1 MSGMKNL
8 VVKGRKIKLPDFFPD
23 ATKGVI
29 RGCSSEDVAQAG
41 INGLIVNTYHL
52 LTQPGPMVLEQCGG
66 IKKYMNWHGVIIS
79 DSGGWQMFSLIHR
92 NSGMGSTNKG
102 GVTFIKE
109 TKGGKFKYE
118 ITPEKCIQTQ
128 FGIGADIMVCLDYFT
143 PENPSSNDL
152 DISVKRTVE
161 WAGRCKEEFDTLCRQ
176 KKLEKKD
183 RPLLFC
189 VLQGGRDKKS
199 VEKCAEGL
207 RQFSFDGWGLG
218 GWLFDE
224 ETNLDLDICKHY
236 YDCMER
242 DKPTYALGIGNPQAV
257 ADCAKI
263 GFDIFDCVLPTRDAR
278 HKRLYVFNE
287 DPCHC
292 IPYGAGSTAIRGAG
306 GEIRDPRRE
315 CRGTQP
321 NLNKHKWYSTF
332 QIDREKYI
340 RDFSPISEFCDCFTC
355 KNYTRA
361 YLRHLFEIEDTL
373 AYRLAT
379 IHNLRM
385 YSTLMESLEK
395 II

>member
-1 MSGMKNL
+1 MLGMKSL
-8 VVKGRKIKLPDFFPD
+8 VVKGRTIKLPDFFPD

-29 RGCSSEDVAQAG
+29 RACSSEDVANAG

-52 LTQPGPMVLEQCGG
+52 LTQPGPTVLEQFGG
-66 IKKYMNWHGVIIS
+66 IKKYMNWNGTIIS

-92 NSGMGSTNKG
+92 NSGMGSINKD
-102 GVTFIKE
+102 GVTFIKQ
-109 TKGGKFKYE
+109 TKGGKFKHK

-128 FGIGADIMVCLDYFT
+128 FNIGADIMICLDYFT
-143 PENPSSNDL
+143 PENPSSDDL
-152 DISVKRTVE
+152 DISVKCTVE
-161 WAGRCKEEFDTLCRQ
+161 WAGRCKEEFDTLCKQ
-176 KKLEKKD
+176 KKLAEKD

-199 VEKCAEGL
+199 VERCADGL
-207 RQFSFDGWGLG
+207 RPLNFDGWGLG

-224 ETNLDLDICKHY
+224 ESKLDLDICKHY
-236 YDCMER
+236 HDCMEPN
-242 DKPTYALGIGNPQAV
+242 KPTYALGIGNPQAV
-257 ADCAKI
+257 VDCAKI

-287 DPCHC
+287 DPRHDDFNRHFA
-292 IPYGAGSTAIRGAG
+292 PG
-306 GEIRDPRRE
+306 GLAMTD
-315 CRGTQP
+315 G
-321 NLNKHKWYSTF
+321 KSKWYSTF

-340 RDFSPISEFCDCFTC
+340 RDFSPISQFCDCFTC

-361 YLRHLFEIEDTL
+361 YLRHLFEIDDTL

-385 YSTLMESLEK
+385 YSMLMESLRNNGLF
-395 II
+395 I

>member
-1 MSGMKNL
+1 MSSMKSL
-8 VVKGRKIKLPDFFPD
+8 VVRGQTVKLPDFFPD

-29 RGCSSEDVAQAG
+29 RGCSSEDVAAAG

-52 LTQPGPMVLEQCGG
+52 LTQPGPTVLEQCGG
-66 IKKYMNWHGVIIS
+66 IKKYMNWNGPIIS
-79 DSGGWQMFSLIHR
+79 DSGGWQIFSLIHR
-92 NSGMGSTNKG
+92 NSGMGAINKD

-109 TKGGKFKYE
+109 TKGGKFKYKM
-118 ITPEKCIQTQ
+118 TPGKCIQTQ
-128 FGIGADIMVCLDYFT
+128 FGIGSDIMICLDYFT
-143 PENPSSNDL
+143 PENPTADDL

-161 WAGRCKEEFDTLCRQ
+161 WAGRCKEEFDTLCKQ
-176 KKLEKKD
+176 KKLGEKD

-207 RQFSFDGWGLG
+207 RQFNFDGWGLG

-224 ETNLDLDICKHY
+224 ETNLDLDVCQHY

-242 DKPTYALGIGNPQAV
+242 GKPTYALGIGNPQAIV
-257 ADCAKI
+257 DCAKI

-278 HKRLYVFNE
+278 HKRLYVLE
-287 DPCHC
+287 DT
-292 IPYGAGSTAIRGAG
+292 SFK
-306 GEIRDPRRE
+306 D
-315 CRGTQP
+315 
-321 NLNKHKWYSTF
+321 NWYHTF

-340 RDFSPISEFCDCFTC
+340 RDFSPISPSCDCFTC

-379 IHNLRM
+379 IHNLRV
-385 YSTLMESLEK
+385 YSVLMESLRK
-395 II
+395 FL

>member
-1 MSGMKNL
+1 MSNMKSL
-8 VVKGRKIKLPDFFPD
+8 VVKGRTIKLPDFFPD

-29 RGCSSEDVAQAG
+29 RACSSEDVAQAG

-52 LTQPGPMVLEQCGG
+52 LTQPGPTVLEQCGG
-66 IKKYMNWHGVIIS
+66 IKKYMNWNRTVIS
-79 DSGGWQMFSLIHR
+79 DSGGWQVFSLIHR
-92 NSGMGSTNKG
+92 NLGMGSIG
-102 GVTFIKE
+102 RDGVTFIKE
-109 TKGGKFKYE
+109 TKGGKFKYK

-128 FGIGADIMVCLDYFT
+128 FGIGADIMICLDYFT
-143 PENPSSNDL
+143 PENPSADDL

-161 WAGRCKEEFDTLCRQ
+161 WADRCKEEFDTLCRQ
-176 KKLEKKD
+176 KKLGAMG

-207 RQFSFDGWGLG
+207 RQFNFDGWGLG

-224 ETNLDLDICKHY
+224 ESNLDLDICQHY
-236 YDCMER
+236 YDCMEH

-278 HKRLYVFNE
+278 HKRLYSFNK
-287 DPCHC
+287 P
-292 IPYGAGSTAIRGAG
+292 PK
-306 GEIRDPRRE
+306 EIDFSVD
-315 CRGTQP
+315 
-321 NLNKHKWYSTF
+321 KKWYSTF
-332 QIDREKYI
+332 QIDRERYI

-385 YSTLMESLEK
+385 YSVLMETLRNR
-395 II
+395 

>member
-1 MSGMKNL
+1 MKSL
-8 VVKGRKIKLPDFFPD
+8 VVKGRTINLPDFFPD

-29 RGCSSEDVAQAG
+29 RACSSEDVAQAG

-52 LTQPGPMVLEQCGG
+52 LTQPGTTVLEQAGG
-66 IKKYMNWHGVIIS
+66 VKKYMNWNGTIIS
-79 DSGGWQMFSLIHR
+79 DSGGWQIFSLIYR
-92 NSGMGSTNKG
+92 NSNLGSINKG

-109 TKGGKFKYE
+109 TMGGKFKYK

-128 FGIGADIMVCLDYFT
+128 FGIGADIMICLDYFT
-143 PENPSSNDL
+143 PENPSSDDL

-176 KKLEKKD
+176 KKLVKED

-199 VEKCAEGL
+199 VEKCANGL
-207 RQFSFDGWGLG
+207 RKFKFDGWGLG
-218 GWLFDE
+218 GWLFDKE
-224 ETNLDLDICKHY
+224 GKLDLDICQHY
-236 YDCMER
+236 YNCMER
-242 DKPTYALGIGNPQAV
+242 EKPTYALGIGNPQAIV
-257 ADCAKI
+257 DCAKI

-278 HKRLYVFNE
+278 HKRLYVFNNE
-287 DPCHC
+287 
-292 IPYGAGSTAIRGAG
+292 IASSAITG
-306 GEIRDPRRE
+306 GV
-315 CRGTQP
+315 
-321 NLNKHKWYSTF
+321 KWYSTF

-340 RDFSPISEFCDCFTC
+340 RDFFPISKFCDCFTC

-385 YSTLMESLEK
+385 YSMLMGSLRGK
-395 II
+395 